1 MMRTRRRIIVDE
13 NEFYENLKEEIQENV
28 RIAVSELLV
37 ELKPLLM
44 GKSIAKE
51 QVESI
56 GRKQLGNIPTQH
68 QIEQVSTAE
77 VRRRWGKSRTT
88 IRKCCKEYAI
98 QPSGKYGRQH
108 LYSFDDMVR
117 IFGYPVI

>member
-1 MMRTRRRIIVDE
+1 MRTRRRVIVDE
-13 NEFYENLKEEIQENV
+13 EEFYENLREEIQENV

-44 GKSIAKE
+44 GKTIAKE
-51 QVESI
+51 ELESI
-56 GRKQLGNIPTQH
+56 GRKQLGNVPTQ
-68 QIEQVSTAE
+68 QPIEQVSTAE

-88 IRKCCKEYAI
+88 LRKYCKENAI
-98 QPSGKYGRQH
+98 RPSGKYGRQH

-117 IFGYPVI
+117 IFGYPVIK

>member
-1 MMRTRRRIIVDE
+1 MMRTRRRIIVNE
-13 NEFYENLKEEIQENV
+13 EEFYENLKEEIQENV
-28 RIAVSELLV
+28 RAAVSELLV

-44 GKSIAKE
+44 GKTIVKE
-51 QVESI
+51 QVDTI
-56 GRKQLGNIPTQH
+56 GQKHLAIVSNSP
-68 QIEQVSTAE
+68 IEQVSTAE

-88 IRKCCKEYAI
+88 IRKCCRENAI

-117 IFGYPVI
+117 IFGHPVIE